1 MNSARATLPY
11 VDEHQLFVEAAL
23 DVVWSALCSFGDSEL
38 GIGSGNP
45 LAYLLGTRPRRG
57 FEVAEADPGH
67 ELTLAGQHRFS
78 RYKLVFGLVA
88 AEGGT
93 VVTARTFAEF
103 PGIHGR
109 IYRVL
114 VIGSRAHVVA
124 TRRILR
130 AVRRKALGMQDF
142 SEDHRP

>member
-1 MNSARATLPY
+1 MSSARAQLPY
-11 VDEHQLFVEAAL
+11 VDEHRLFVEAAR
-23 DVVWSALCSFGDSEL
+23 DVVWSALRSFGDSEL

-45 LAYLLGTRPRRG
+45 LAYLLGTRPRSG
-57 FEVAEADPGH
+57 FEVAEVEPGRK
-67 ELTLAGQHRFS
+67 LTLAGRHRFS
-78 RYKLVFGLVA
+78 RYQLVFGLVA

-124 TRRILR
+124 TRHILR
-130 AVRRKALGMQDF
+130 AVRRKALGMQDL
-142 SEDHRP
+142 SGDHQP